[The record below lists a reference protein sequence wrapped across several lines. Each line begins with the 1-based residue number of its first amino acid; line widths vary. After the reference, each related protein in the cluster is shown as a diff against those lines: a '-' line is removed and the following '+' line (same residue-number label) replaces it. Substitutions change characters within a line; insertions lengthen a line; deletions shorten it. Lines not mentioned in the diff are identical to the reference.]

1 MNFILDT
8 CAVSETIKPKPD
20 PGFMRW
26 LQSQQA
32 GQLFICTISLGELRK
47 GMDRLP
53 ASQKKHDLLLWLI
66 HLTTDYA
73 DRFLDFDT
81 EAAFT
86 RGALSA
92 GMETLGKP
100 LPVLDAIIA
109 ACALR
114 HGCTLVTRNE
124 DDYLRTGVPL
134 LNPWDAKPWSSA
146 DSE

>member
-8 CAVSETIKPKPD
+8 CAISETIKPKPD
-20 PGFMRW
+20 PGFMNW

-32 GQLFICTISLGELRK
+32 RQLFICTISLGELRK

-53 ASQKKHDLLLWLI
+53 ASTKKHELLLWLI
-66 HLTTDYA
+66 RLTNDYA

-86 RGALSA
+86 WGSLSA
-92 GMETLGKP
+92 LMEAEGKP
-100 LPVLDAIIA
+100 LPVLDAMTA
-109 ACALR
+109 SCALR

-124 DDYLRTGVPL
+124 EDYLRTGVPL
-134 LNPWDAKPWSSA
+134 LNPWRASP
-146 DSE
+146 